1 MTVGNI
7 PGDEQH
13 NALKQK
19 DLKGNTMIKM
29 LTRQDTD
36 KLLQLRERIHEIL
49 EKSSSDICS

>member
-19 DLKGNTMIKM
+19 DLKGNTMM
-29 LTRQDTD
+29 DP
-36 KLLQLRERIHEIL
+36 EAGSS
-49 EKSSSDICS
+49 EKKNADSAGHG